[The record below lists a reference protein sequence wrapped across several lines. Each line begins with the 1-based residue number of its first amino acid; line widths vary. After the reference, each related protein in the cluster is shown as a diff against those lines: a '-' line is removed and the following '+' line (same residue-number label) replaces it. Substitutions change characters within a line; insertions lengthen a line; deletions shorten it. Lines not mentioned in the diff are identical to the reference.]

1 MFRPS
6 ASAMAKVRALRV
18 SCSLRFACRTIP
30 APQLVAPGR
39 GTRVI
44 PIARAKDSIV
54 TATSGE
60 LL

>member
-1 MFRPS
+1 MFSPS
-6 ASAMAKVRALRV
+6 ASAIANVRALRV
-18 SCSLRFACRTIP
+18 NCNLRFACLTIP
-30 APQLVAPGR
+30 APQLVAPES